1 MSDKTK
7 GNVLFA
13 VHLLSLL
20 LIIYIKIIRPCD
32 IEYVKALYSDLPL
45 ASVVLW
51 DMFNYVPFKFITDPA
66 SYSSQ
71 YWIAKVIFNLLL
83 YFLPSF
89 TFVDQP
95 ENGKAPS
102 FIKHMLS
109 IGVIALAIETVSWSL
124 FCGAFYIDNFILN
137 MIGATTAFFISRKVI
152 KYE

>member
-95 ENGKAPS
+95 ENGKATCCPLGLLPS
-102 FIKHMLS
+102 P
-109 IGVIALAIETVSWSL
+109 
-124 FCGAFYIDNFILN
+124 
-137 MIGATTAFFISRKVI
+137 SRL
-152 KYE
+152 